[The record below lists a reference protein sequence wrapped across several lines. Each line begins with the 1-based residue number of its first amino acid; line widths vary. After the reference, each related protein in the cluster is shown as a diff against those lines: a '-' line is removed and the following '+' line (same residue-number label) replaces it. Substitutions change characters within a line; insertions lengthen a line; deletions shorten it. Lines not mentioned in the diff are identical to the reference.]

1 MKTIDLILFDMDGT
15 MFDTEQIWF
24 EVFGDL
30 LKDMEHPG
38 PPELYFKAAGTGGE
52 IERRLFAELLGLSDE
67 DSYSFVK
74 ELYRRGSEKLLTCF
88 IPKKPGLD
96 AMMRFLTENGLRWT
110 IVSSSPR
117 YLIDRYLSL
126 HGIDAPEEPI
136 VDVSM
141 ITHSKPSPEPYQIAA
156 RLCGASPARCL
167 VVEDAHTG
175 VSSALAAGMNVIM
188 VPDINEPTDEERRET
203 VAVVETLDDVIP
215 FLRDLCL

>member
-24 EVFGDL
+24 EVFRDL
-30 LKDMEHPG
+30 LKDMDHPG
-38 PPELYFKAAGTGGE
+38 PPELYFRAAGTGGE

-74 ELYRRGSEKLLTCF
+74 ELYRRGSETLLTCF

-96 AMMRFLTENGLRWT
+96 AMMQFLRESGLRWT

-126 HGIDAPEEPI
+126 HGIDPPEEPI

-141 ITHSKPSPEPYQIAA
+141 IRHSKPSPEPYLIAA
-156 RLCGASPARCL
+156 GLCGTDPARCL

-175 VSSALAAGMNVIM
+175 VSSALAAGMSVIM
-188 VPDINEPTDEERRET
+188 VPDINEPTDEERRRT
-203 VAVVETLDDVIP
+203 VAVIEALDDVIP
-215 FLRDLCL
+215 FLQDLCL